1 MNRNNNCFR
10 YALLLIAVMVMAILI
25 TGCGSASYNMAEE
38 AAYDYVDGEANAPA
52 EYAMDDEAGRDI
64 DNKVVNGT
72 VGEASLRHVI
82 RNGSLSL
89 TVDDT
94 RETVREVSSMV
105 QDKGGIVSSSNIYEV
120 REGQY
125 HADLTL
131 RVPVAL
137 FDSTMDQ
144 LETFGKVTRRDTG
157 MDDVTMHYIDLQS
170 RLANQE
176 AQEARLVEIL
186 DMAETVEEVLEV
198 ERELYRVR
206 GEIESMS
213 AQLTY
218 LADQVSFST
227 IYLSLREETIP
238 TGTISPNPFHN
249 LGQRI
254 VQAFTGS
261 INVVLSAVSFIVLAF
276 VAMIPVLI
284 LLGVIVLLIW
294 LLIRKLKSRKKQRPE
309 GESEA
314 VNTESKEDD
323 QQ

>member
-1 MNRNNNCFR
+1 MNTNNNRFR
-10 YALLLIAVMVMAILI
+10 YVLVLIAVLGMAALI
-25 TGCGSASYNMAEE
+25 TGCGAASYYVAED
-38 AAYDYVDGEANAPA
+38 AAYEYVDSDQHAP
-52 EYAMDDEAGRDI
+52 EYAMADEAGRGVDG
-64 DNKVVNGT
+64 KVLGGT

-94 RETVREVSSMV
+94 RETIREISGMIN
-105 QDKGGIVSSSNIYEV
+105 DKGGIVSSSNIYEV

-125 HADLTL
+125 NADLTL
-131 RVPVAL
+131 RVPVNL

-157 MDDVTMHYIDLQS
+157 MDDVTMQYIDLQS

-186 DMAETVEEVLEV
+186 EMAETVEEVLEV

-218 LADQVSFST
+218 LTDQVSFST

-276 VAMIPVLI
+276 VALIPVLI
-284 LLGVIVLLIW
+284 LVGIFVALIW
-294 LLIRKLKSRKKQRPE
+294 LLVRKLKNRKKDRTE
-309 GESEA
+309 GETA
-314 VNTESKEDD
+314 AESVEKAE
-323 QQ
+323 

>member
-1 MNRNNNCFR
+1 MNRKNNRFR
-10 YALLLIAVMVMAILI
+10 YVLVLIAVVGMAALI
-25 TGCGSASYNMAEE
+25 TGCGAASYYVAED
-38 AAYDYVDGEANAPA
+38 AAYEYVDSDQHAP
-52 EYAMDDEAGRDI
+52 EYAMADEAGRGVDG
-64 DNKVVNGT
+64 KVLGGT

-94 RETVREVSSMV
+94 RETIREISGMIN
-105 QDKGGIVSSSNIYEV
+105 DKGGIVSSSNIYEV

-125 HADLTL
+125 NADLTL
-131 RVPVAL
+131 RVPVNL

-157 MDDVTMHYIDLQS
+157 MDDVTMQYIDLQS

-186 DMAETVEEVLEV
+186 EMAETVEEVLEV

-218 LADQVSFST
+218 LTDQVSFST

-276 VAMIPVLI
+276 VALIPVLI
-284 LLGVIVLLIW
+284 LVGIFVALIW
-294 LLIRKLKSRKKQRPE
+294 LLVRKLKNRKKDRTE
-309 GESEA
+309 GETA
-314 VNTESKEDD
+314 AESVEKAE
-323 QQ
+323 

>member
-1 MNRNNNCFR
+1 MNTNNNRFR
-10 YALLLIAVMVMAILI
+10 YVLVLIVVLGMAALI
-25 TGCGSASYNMAEE
+25 TGCGAASYYVAED
-38 AAYDYVDGEANAPA
+38 AAYEYIDSDQHAP
-52 EYAMDDEAGRDI
+52 EYAMADEAGRGVDG
-64 DNKVVNGT
+64 KVLGGT

-94 RETVREVSSMV
+94 RETIREISGMIN
-105 QDKGGIVSSSNIYEV
+105 DKGGIVSSSNIYEV

-125 HADLTL
+125 NADLTL
-131 RVPVAL
+131 RVPVNL

-157 MDDVTMHYIDLQS
+157 MDDVTMQYIDLQS

-186 DMAETVEEVLEV
+186 EMAETVEEVLEV

-218 LADQVSFST
+218 LTDQVSFST

-276 VAMIPVLI
+276 VALIPVLI
-284 LLGVIVLLIW
+284 LVGIFVALIW
-294 LLIRKLKSRKKQRPE
+294 LLVRKLKNRKKDRTE
-309 GESEA
+309 GETA
-314 VNTESKEDD
+314 AESVEKAE
-323 QQ
+323 